1 MGMFHVKQPLL
12 LSDLIQFL
20 NKQNIHLDGIQI
32 QQLELYYSELRISAD
47 KINLISSNDKEY
59 IIERHFLPSFY
70 FLYYMQIENNLLNKH
85 ILDLG
90 TGAGF
95 PGIIL
100 AIVLSSAKI
109 TLIDSSRKK
118 TLFLKKLI
126 SKLNLKVDIICE
138 RIENLPNSSF
148 NSFDI
153 IVARAVASIPIL
165 FNWCIPFLK
174 KNGYMLTLKGDNY
187 KKELNNNLNINLN
200 ELQPYYSW
208 YNFSDYLINKRMV
221 KISNT

>member
-1 MGMFHVKQPLL
+1 MGMFHVKQRLL

-20 NKQNIHLDGIQI
+20 NTQNILLDGIQI
-32 QQLELYYSELRISAD
+32 QQLELYYSELRISSD
-47 KINLISSNDKEY
+47 KMNLISSNDKEY

-70 FLYYMQIENNLLNKH
+70 YLYYMLNENGLTNKH

-100 AIVLSSAKI
+100 AIALSGEKI

-118 TLFLKKLI
+118 TLFLRNLT

-138 RIENLPNSSF
+138 RIENLPNSLF

-153 IVARAVASIPIL
+153 IVARAVANIPVL
-165 FNWCIPFLK
+165 HNWCMPFLK
-174 KNGYMLTLKGDNY
+174 KDGYLLTLKGVNY
-187 KKELNNNLNINLN
+187 KEELNDNLSINLN
-200 ELQPYYSW
+200 ELPPCHSW
-208 YNFSDYLINKRMV
+208 YKFSDYLSNKRMI
-221 KISNT
+221 KIFNN